1 MSKPFVIVNHHRSGS
16 NFLCRLLKANKDVRC
31 LNEPLSQHMGVF
43 EEYDLV
49 EFNNENIDEFLR
61 GNEKHFLEQ
70 MKEYI
75 CESPNVSGFKDTC
88 LYGKMNWMLEEFE
101 GIKVIHLVRN
111 PLAVVNSC
119 LRNNMWKHWNYE
131 YVINRY
137 RQNNGLNV
145 INDPF
150 ELCLESWKIRSQLYA
165 KEMSE
170 KKAFEIRLEDLTMD
184 PYGELKK
191 LMNYLELDVSPEQIR
206 ILNECYK
213 QKKGKEYSIY
223 RKKEDVL
230 TDWKKYLNNKD
241 MDVAVKE
248 LESGVPVQ
256 YIVGNVDFYGY
267 IFDVNQNVLI
277 PRFETELLVDKTIN
291 YIKNFFDSDIN
302 ILDIGTGSGCI
313 AITLSKEL
321 KLKVDAIDISKDA
334 LCVASNNAKK
344 LGADVDFSYSDIFSN
359 VNESY
364 NVVISNPPY
373 IRYDEEIDDIV
384 RDNEPNIALFASD
397 DGLYFYENILKD
409 CRKHL
414 KAKFLMAFEIGIMQ
428 GEAVKELAIK
438 YLGND
443 VNIKI
448 EKDYSNRDR
457 YVFIS
462 NLY

>member
-1 MSKPFVIVNHHRSGS
+1 M
-16 NFLCRLLKANKDVRC
+16 
-31 LNEPLSQHMGVF
+31 
-43 EEYDLV
+43 
-49 EFNNENIDEFLR
+49 
-61 GNEKHFLEQ
+61 NEKI
-70 MKEYI
+70 EY
-75 CESPNVSGFKDTC
+75 
-88 LYGKMNWMLEEFE
+88 L
-101 GIKVIHLVRN
+101 
-111 PLAVVNSC
+111 
-119 LRNNMWKHWNYE
+119 
-131 YVINRY
+131 
-137 RQNNGLNV
+137 
-145 INDPF
+145 
-150 ELCLESWKIRSQLYA
+150 
-165 KEMSE
+165 
-170 KKAFEIRLEDLTMD
+170 
-184 PYGELKK
+184 
-191 LMNYLELDVSPEQIR
+191 
-206 ILNECYK
+206 
-213 QKKGKEYSIY
+213 
-223 RKKEDVL
+223 
-230 TDWKKYLNNKD
+230 KKYLNNKD
-241 MDVAVKE
+241 MDVAIKE

-256 YIVGNVDFYGY
+256 YIIGNVDFYGY

-313 AITLSKEL
+313 AITLAKEL
-321 KLKVDAIDISKDA
+321 KLKVDAVDISKDA
-334 LCVASNNAKK
+334 LCVASNNAKN

-364 NVVISNPPY
+364 NVIISNPPY

-414 KAKFLMAFEIGIMQ
+414 KAKFLIAFEIGIMQ
-428 GEAVKELAIK
+428 GEAVKEIAIK

>member
-1 MSKPFVIVNHHRSGS
+1 M
-16 NFLCRLLKANKDVRC
+16 
-31 LNEPLSQHMGVF
+31 
-43 EEYDLV
+43 
-49 EFNNENIDEFLR
+49 
-61 GNEKHFLEQ
+61 NEKI
-70 MKEYI
+70 EY
-75 CESPNVSGFKDTC
+75 
-88 LYGKMNWMLEEFE
+88 L
-101 GIKVIHLVRN
+101 
-111 PLAVVNSC
+111 
-119 LRNNMWKHWNYE
+119 
-131 YVINRY
+131 
-137 RQNNGLNV
+137 
-145 INDPF
+145 
-150 ELCLESWKIRSQLYA
+150 
-165 KEMSE
+165 
-170 KKAFEIRLEDLTMD
+170 
-184 PYGELKK
+184 
-191 LMNYLELDVSPEQIR
+191 
-206 ILNECYK
+206 
-213 QKKGKEYSIY
+213 
-223 RKKEDVL
+223 
-230 TDWKKYLNNKD
+230 KKYLNNKD
-241 MDVAVKE
+241 MDVAIKE

-256 YIVGNVDFYGY
+256 YIIGNVDFYGY

-313 AITLSKEL
+313 AITLAKEL
-321 KLKVDAIDISKDA
+321 KLKVDAVDISKDA
-334 LCVASNNAKK
+334 LCVASNNAKN

-364 NVVISNPPY
+364 NVIISNPPY

-414 KAKFLMAFEIGIMQ
+414 KAKFLIAFEIGIMQ
-428 GEAVKELAIK
+428 GEAVKEIAIK

-448 EKDYSNRDR
+448 EKDYSNRNR

>member
-1 MSKPFVIVNHHRSGS
+1 M
-16 NFLCRLLKANKDVRC
+16 
-31 LNEPLSQHMGVF
+31 
-43 EEYDLV
+43 
-49 EFNNENIDEFLR
+49 
-61 GNEKHFLEQ
+61 NEKI
-70 MKEYI
+70 EY
-75 CESPNVSGFKDTC
+75 
-88 LYGKMNWMLEEFE
+88 L
-101 GIKVIHLVRN
+101 
-111 PLAVVNSC
+111 
-119 LRNNMWKHWNYE
+119 
-131 YVINRY
+131 
-137 RQNNGLNV
+137 
-145 INDPF
+145 
-150 ELCLESWKIRSQLYA
+150 
-165 KEMSE
+165 
-170 KKAFEIRLEDLTMD
+170 
-184 PYGELKK
+184 
-191 LMNYLELDVSPEQIR
+191 
-206 ILNECYK
+206 
-213 QKKGKEYSIY
+213 
-223 RKKEDVL
+223 
-230 TDWKKYLNNKD
+230 KKYLNNKD

-313 AITLSKEL
+313 AITLAKEL
-321 KLKVDAIDISKDA
+321 KLKVDAVDISKDA
-334 LCVASNNAKK
+334 LCVASNNAKN

-364 NVVISNPPY
+364 NVIISNPPY

-414 KAKFLMAFEIGIMQ
+414 KAKFLIAFEIGIMQ
-428 GEAVKELAIK
+428 GEAVKEMAIK

>member
-1 MSKPFVIVNHHRSGS
+1 M
-16 NFLCRLLKANKDVRC
+16 
-31 LNEPLSQHMGVF
+31 
-43 EEYDLV
+43 
-49 EFNNENIDEFLR
+49 
-61 GNEKHFLEQ
+61 NEKI
-70 MKEYI
+70 EY
-75 CESPNVSGFKDTC
+75 
-88 LYGKMNWMLEEFE
+88 L
-101 GIKVIHLVRN
+101 
-111 PLAVVNSC
+111 
-119 LRNNMWKHWNYE
+119 
-131 YVINRY
+131 
-137 RQNNGLNV
+137 
-145 INDPF
+145 
-150 ELCLESWKIRSQLYA
+150 
-165 KEMSE
+165 
-170 KKAFEIRLEDLTMD
+170 
-184 PYGELKK
+184 
-191 LMNYLELDVSPEQIR
+191 
-206 ILNECYK
+206 
-213 QKKGKEYSIY
+213 
-223 RKKEDVL
+223 
-230 TDWKKYLNNKD
+230 KKYLNNKD

-291 YIKNFFDSDIN
+291 YIKKFFDSDIN

-321 KLKVDAIDISKDA
+321 KLKVDAVDISKDA

-344 LGADVDFSYSDIFSN
+344 LGVDVDFSYSDIFSN

-364 NVVISNPPY
+364 NVIISNPPY

-414 KAKFLMAFEIGIMQ
+414 KAKFLIAFEIGIMQ
-428 GEAVKELAIK
+428 GEAVKEIAIK

-448 EKDYSNRDR
+448 EKDYSNRNR